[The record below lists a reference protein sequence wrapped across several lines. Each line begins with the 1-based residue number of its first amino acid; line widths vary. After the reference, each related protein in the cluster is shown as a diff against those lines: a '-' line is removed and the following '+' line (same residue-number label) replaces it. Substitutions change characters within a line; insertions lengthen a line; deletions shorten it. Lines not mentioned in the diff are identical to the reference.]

1 MTPTVFIL
9 LAASLGVL
17 LLGTYLWRL
26 TSNRTAFVHTMFGT
40 VCMMLAA
47 YHAATGRGVEWA
59 ITLPFFTAMLFGG
72 RALGVWWRSR
82 KETELQLP
90 AQLMGAVAGLALTAS
105 LTAYATL

>member
-26 TSNRTAFVHTMFGT
+26 TSSRSIFLHTMFGT

-47 YHAATGRGVEWA
+47 YHAATGRGLEWA
-59 ITLPFFTAMLFGG
+59 VTLPFFTAMIFGG
-72 RALGVWWRSR
+72 RAIGTGWRSR
-82 KETELQLP
+82 KDRELRRP
-90 AQLMGAVAGLALTAS
+90 AQLMAAVAGLALTAT